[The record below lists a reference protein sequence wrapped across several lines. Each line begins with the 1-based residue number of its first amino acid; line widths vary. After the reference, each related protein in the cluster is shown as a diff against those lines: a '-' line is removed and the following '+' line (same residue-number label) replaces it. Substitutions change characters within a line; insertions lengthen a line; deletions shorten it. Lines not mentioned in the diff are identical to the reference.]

1 MFAKY
6 VIDMIRKEDES
17 GIGKIR
23 RKLIKGEE
31 ETGKMLKPPD
41 LDKCFPCISLIKGFD
56 AHPQLDGNLD
66 KDL

>member
-1 MFAKY
+1 MFEKY

-41 LDKCFPCISLIKGFD
+41 LDKFSMHFSYKGV
-56 AHPQLDGNLD
+56 
-66 KDL
+66 